1 MNART
6 RCGAAIVAAI
16 LVACLN
22 AQATLAQSA
31 AELTERGRLALINRQ
46 FDAALSD
53 LDKAIEADAA
63 NPLAH
68 YYRGLVLGN
77 VGRERDA
84 LGAFLR
90 AAELNPGWGE
100 AHRMATIAA
109 LNTRSLAVAWEQAV
123 KAHQA
128 GSDVG
133 DAINRLLA
141 LEKAPGDLDTQL
153 AAARIFVMPL
163 NTEKLEARRDNPFG
177 TEVVSGGGTAAGVGV
192 GGGRGGVG
200 GGGGAVINP
209 FNTSTS
215 RATNV
220 GGQQVAQSQGDFYSL
235 LMQTRRSLADSRY
248 FGVVPRQDMAQY
260 LLLIEIDEMG
270 GSGGSQKPV
279 RGYLKLI
286 DPRSG
291 EEAYRRLLEL
301 RNIASLADL
310 NADMERYVDYM
321 EEWLRNRSG

>member
-1 MNART
+1 MHT
-6 RCGAAIVAAI
+6 RMKSGVAMVAAI
-16 LVACLN
+16 LIVCLN
-22 AQATLAQSA
+22 AQPAFAQSS
-31 AELTERGRLALINRQ
+31 AELTEQGRLALTNRQ
-46 FDAALSD
+46 FDTALSN
-53 LDKAIEADAA
+53 LDEAIEADTA
-63 NPLAH
+63 NPLSH
-68 YYRGLVLGN
+68 YYRGVALGN
-77 VGRERDA
+77 LGRERDA
-84 LGAFLR
+84 LGAFLK

-109 LNTRSLAVAWEQAV
+109 LDTFNLPVAWEQAV

-128 GSDVG
+128 GSDVS
-133 DAINRLLA
+133 DAISRLLA
-141 LEKAPGDLDTQL
+141 LEKAPGDLDEQL

-163 NTEKLEARRDNPFG
+163 STEKLEARQDNPFG

-200 GGGGAVINP
+200 GGGGDVTDP
-209 FNTSTS
+209 FATSTA

-235 LMQTRRSLADSRY
+235 LMQMRRSLADSRY

-260 LLLIEIDEMG
+260 LLVIEIDEMG
-270 GSGGSQKPV
+270 GSGGAQKPV
-279 RGYLKLI
+279 KGYLKLI

-310 NADMERYVDYM
+310 NADMGRYVGFM